1 VLEVTSHRPRWY
13 GRYGDCTAGAA
24 WYKGSTTTSGGSV
37 LSGQKNVLVLNG
49 PNLNMLGTRESD
61 IYGSTTLAD
70 IEAACAEHGAALG
83 LTVTCRQSN
92 LEGELVTWIQAARGV
107 QAGIILNAG
116 AYTHTSVAIPDALAA
131 AEVPF
136 IELHISNIFAREEF
150 RQQSWLSRSAK
161 GLICGFGAKGYS
173 LALDAMADILD

>member
-1 VLEVTSHRPRWY
+1 MWR
-13 GRYGDCTAGAA
+13 A
-24 WYKGSTTTSGGSV
+24 WYKGATVISGESS

-49 PNLNMLGTRESD
+49 PNLNMLGTREPA

-70 IEAACAEHGAALG
+70 IEAACAKHGEALG
-83 LTVTCRQSN
+83 LAVTCRQSN
-92 LEGELVTWIQAARGV
+92 HEGELVTWIQEARGT

-116 AYTHTSVAIPDALAA
+116 AYTHTSIAIPDALTA

-136 IELHISNIFAREEF
+136 IELHLSNVFAREEF
-150 RQQSWLSRSAK
+150 RHHSWLSPLAK
-161 GLICGFGAKGYS
+161 GVICGFGAKGYS